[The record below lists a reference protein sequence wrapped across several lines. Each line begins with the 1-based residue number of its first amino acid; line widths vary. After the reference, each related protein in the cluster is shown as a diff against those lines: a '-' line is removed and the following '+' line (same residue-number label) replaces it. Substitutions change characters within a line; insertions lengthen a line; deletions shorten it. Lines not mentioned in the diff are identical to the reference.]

1 MKNKLSQ
8 IIKTSAAIIACALL
22 LTGCTTH
29 FQVPRETTGTNVSL
43 SRNNYKLIMAG
54 AKGDSCGFNLLGI
67 IPLASPSYASAKADL
82 YKSVKEPLTGKA
94 IALAN
99 QTEERHG
106 PYLILF
112 SIPTLTLT
120 ADVIEFTDTPEN
132 NSATQ
137 NQQ

>member
-1 MKNKLSQ
+1 MKNKLSK
-8 IIKTSAAIIACALL
+8 IMTAPIAVILGAVL
-22 LTGCTTH
+22 LTGCSTH

-43 SRNNYKLIMAG
+43 SRNNYKLIKAG

-67 IPLASPSYASAKADL
+67 IPLASPSYATAKANL

-94 IALAN
+94 VALAN

-132 NSATQ
+132 NSASP